1 MLYDGNRNR
10 ILHQDGSSEFSV
22 EAYCERLLKN
32 ELTDKDYCV
41 KALDTELYEK
51 YFGNQITVQQTPE
64 LGVNDRTHSD
74 FDLEFVKRKIYQF
87 SRFQGTDQEHQ
98 RIERELRFFEETDN
112 ILQLKKLIHLIGS
125 FKEKNIIWGVGRGSS
140 CASYIMYLLEVHDV
154 DPLKHDIPFEELSKE
169 GG

>member
-1 MLYDGNRNR
+1 MLYDANRSR

-32 ELTDKDYCV
+32 ELTEKDYCV
-41 KALDTELYEK
+41 ETLDTSLYEK
-51 YFGNQITVQQTPE
+51 YFRHQITVRETLE
-64 LGVNDRTHSD
+64 LDVNDRTYSD
-74 FDLEFVKRKIYQF
+74 FDLEFVKKRIYQS

-98 RIERELRFFEETDN
+98 RIEREFQFFEETNN
-112 ILQLKKLIHLIGS
+112 ILQLKKLIHLIES

-169 GG
+169 GE